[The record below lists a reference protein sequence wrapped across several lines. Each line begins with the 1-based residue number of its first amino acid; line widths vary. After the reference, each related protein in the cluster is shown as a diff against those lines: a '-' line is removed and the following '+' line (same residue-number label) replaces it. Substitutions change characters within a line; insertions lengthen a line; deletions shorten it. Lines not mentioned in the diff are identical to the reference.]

1 MIRPA
6 KHLNL
11 NTCVLRAASRLLVRL
26 QQDRVCRFADLR
38 ASLSDLGD
46 DADAVFLPTV
56 NFLYLVGRIDYHTQ
70 TDSFEYLQPS
80 AGGAP

>member
-38 ASLSDLGD
+38 ACLGDLGD
-46 DADAVFLPTV
+46 DAEAVFLPTV
-56 NFLYLVGRIDYHTQ
+56 NFLYLVGRLDYHGQ
-70 TDSFEYLQPS
+70 TDSFEYLHPRE
-80 AGGAP
+80 GGAA

>member
-26 QQDRVCRFADLR
+26 QQDRVCRFSDLQ
-38 ASLSDLGD
+38 ASLADLGD
-46 DADAVFLPTV
+46 DAEVVFLPTV
-56 NFLYLVGRIDYHTQ
+56 NFLYLVGRVEYHPQ
-70 TDSFEYLQPS
+70 TDSFEYLQPREI
-80 AGGAP
+80 GTT